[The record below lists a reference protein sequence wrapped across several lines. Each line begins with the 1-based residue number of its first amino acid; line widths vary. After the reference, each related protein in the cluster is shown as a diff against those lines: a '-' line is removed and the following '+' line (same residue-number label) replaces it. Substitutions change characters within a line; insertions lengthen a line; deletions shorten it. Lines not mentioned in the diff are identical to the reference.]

1 MKKSLHRIL
10 LCLRPNH
17 PGLLIHLK
25 STFSEKI
32 KDALLPY
39 EQQGIRSLQSEQAG
53 MGQGL
58 PSNTF
63 RAKGRGVG
71 LGLSSEAFLQLGT
84 ALKRN
89 L

>member
-53 MGQGL
+53 WVRVSL
-58 PSNTF
+58 PTPSEQ
-63 RAKGRGVG
+63 RAWGGFG
-71 LGLSSEAFLQLGT
+71 SLF
-84 ALKRN
+84 
-89 L
+89 